1 MITATMIFCHIPATS
16 QNPISVP
23 NWKTAVANENASRVL
38 NTIENTPHFQDP
50 LSLEIQTTET
60 KQGA

>member
-1 MITATMIFCHIPATS
+1 MIFCHILTYF
-16 QNPISVP
+16 QKPISEP
-23 NWKTAVANENASRVL
+23 NWKTAAAKVNASRVL

-50 LSLEIQTTET
+50 LSLEMQTTET